1 MSGAWFTTIFNGLL
15 LGLLFIIWKTF
26 TVVHMR
32 EAVVKERLGKFS
44 GVLMPGFHFIFPFF
58 DRIAYR
64 HEMRE
69 QVLDVPSQT
78 CITKD
83 NIQVEVDGIV
93 YLRVLDPEKASYG
106 IENYRRASVNLA
118 QTTMRSEIGKISL
131 ENCFSERDSI
141 NESIVR
147 EIDKASDPWGVK
159 VLRYEIKN
167 ITPSAHVIDTLE
179 KQMEAEREKRSKI
192 ILANAEKEARINASE
207 GERQEAVNISEGKK
221 QERINEAIGR
231 AKEISILAD
240 ATAQGITMVAESVS
254 GPGGDDAVKLRIV
267 EQFIDELGNIFQNSS
282 VSVVPPQLA
291 NIKGFFE
298 GIDRISG
305 SMKHVEP
312 KE

>member
-1 MSGAWFTTIFNGLL
+1 MFSGPGFTSVLTVLL
-15 LGLLFIIWKTF
+15 ILVMIIIWKTF
-26 TVVHMR
+26 IVVHMR

-44 GVLMPGFHFIFPFF
+44 GVLMPGFHFFIPFF
-58 DRIAYR
+58 DRAAYR

-69 QVLDVPSQT
+69 QVLDVPSQV
-78 CITKD
+78 CITRD

-93 YLRVLDPEKASYG
+93 YLKVIDPEKASYG

-131 ENCFSERDSI
+131 EKCFSERDSI

-167 ITPSAHVIDTLE
+167 ITPSDQVIDTLE

-192 ILANAEKEARINASE
+192 ILANAEKEATINSSE

-221 QERINEAIGR
+221 QERINLAVGR
-231 AKEISILAD
+231 AREISILAD
-240 ATAQGITMVAESVS
+240 ATAQGIKIMAESITGPS
-254 GPGGDDAVKLRIV
+254 GERAVKLRII
-267 EQFIDELGNIFQNSS
+267 EQYLEKLGKVLNESS
-282 VSVVPPQLA
+282 VSVVPLQLA

-298 GIDRISG
+298 GIN
-305 SMKHVEP
+305 HVSDNL
-312 KE
+312 KIGGDS